1 MEFEVRVV
9 GGLESC
15 FVSLPLSLIQTLQS
29 GYLPPIL
36 AIELYSGTRLWHV
49 AWCGSAS
56 SSPSSIEIA
65 RQYADCIGLCDR
77 TVVRVRVVSNLPK
90 ATLVTV
96 EPLTEDD
103 WEILELNSELAEN
116 AILEQVGIVHEQMKF
131 PLWLHG
137 QTVVMFHVI
146 STFPQKPV
154 VQLVPGTEVAVA
166 PKRRKNSSMQ
176 SQEES
181 HRISKAQLRV
191 QDSDSRFIYKC
202 EENGI
207 KMDVMFTSGAFVHPE
222 TAKKYSLNSLQFV
235 VISPRLPSNES
246 KKRLHSRSKAREKD
260 ANNGNLT
267 DKQDCHQLV
276 VRLLLSESVTKGHIM
291 LSQSLRLYLGAE
303 LHSWVHIKMCN
314 ISVKK
319 DIPLVSISPYHFK
332 MFQKNE
338 VIENSNLEN
347 GNNLENHTRKDEL
360 QRISSNAEMG
370 IRDWSVHEKIVA
382 ALSSGSL
389 NDVAEE
395 TMTTTGEPHKFGYKN
410 GLSSLL
416 CAWFWAQLDT
426 VVSNSEEDVSSL
438 VIGSKTLLHLKVKNH
453 GFPRN
458 GKLQTSSNRFPKKGN
473 QDEEPSVDVL
483 YVLSLSED
491 SQHDKDINAYEL
503 AFDKTSSAN
512 YTLRSLDVLL
522 GKLQLGDILFSHVAG
537 ESPRD
542 NVVAAAFSSLDWMG
556 AAPLDVNYIA
566 FPDVVL
572 LYRTSKVKA
581 LLALKGTV
589 SLMVHRLGI
598 SALPLMIH
606 GCLCYCWA
614 LDATLSL
621 TPFVHAIDSS
631 KLPLVV
637 VNLCT
642 PHPSY
647 PDLLYYNLF
656 TISTYE
662 ISLLSL
668 LHHLGDN
675 SFPTAQSLLMAK
687 AWMVKR
693 LTTLLSPSSYDLPL
707 PGHILICGPPGSGK
721 TLLAKVSAKYLEGCK
736 EILAHMVFVSCSRLT
751 LEKPPTIRQALSNYI
766 SEALDHAPSVI
777 VLDDLDSLIAPSSD
791 LEGSQPSSSS
801 AALIEFLADILDEY
815 EARLLCSP
823 IFFCLNL
830 MAVHDLSEA
839 LCTFLLLGNSLC
851 QQIFNVVSCYSFMD
865 HTFPQSL
872 WSKAI
877 PIDGHEK
884 RRSLCGICPI
894 AFIATAQSLTS
905 FPQSLSSSGRFDF
918 HVNLPIP
925 AATERSAMLKHEIQK
940 RSLQCSDD
948 LLSDIA
954 SQCDGYDAYDLE
966 ILVDRSVHAAIG
978 RTLSADLGSGEN
990 EKPTLVRDDFLQ
1002 AMQNFLPVA
1011 MRDITKPATEGG
1023 RSGWEDVGGLNDI
1036 QNAIK
1041 EMIELP
1047 SKFPNIFA
1055 QAPLRMRSNV
1065 LLYGPPGCGKTHIV
1079 GAAAAACSLRFISVK
1094 GPELLNKYIGASE
1107 QAVRDIFSKAAAA
1120 APCLLFFDEFDS
1132 IAPKRGHDN
1141 TGVTDRVVNQFLT
1154 ELDGVEVLTGVFV
1167 FAATSRPDLLDAA
1180 LLRPGRLD
1188 RLLFCDFPSQQE
1200 RLDILKVLSRKLPM
1214 ASDVDLEHVS
1224 HMTKGFSGADLQ
1236 ALLSDTQLEAVHELL
1251 DREDGG
1257 ETGKMPVITG
1267 ALLESIA
1274 SKAKPSVSE
1283 AEKRRLYDIY
1293 SQFLDSKRSVTA
1305 QSRDAKG
1312 KRATLA

>member
-9 GGLESC
+9 GGVESC
-15 FVSLPLSLIQTLQS
+15 FVSLPLPLIQTLQS

-65 RQYADCIGLCDR
+65 RQYADCIGLSDR

-116 AILEQVGIVHEQMKF
+116 AILKQVGIVHEQMRF

-137 QTVVMFHVI
+137 QTVVVFLVI

-166 PKRRKNSSMQ
+166 PKRRKNPSIQ
-176 SQEES
+176 SQEEG

-202 EENGI
+202 EENGV
-207 KMDVMFTSGAFVHPE
+207 KMDVMFTCGAFVHPE
-222 TAKKYSLNSLQFV
+222 TAKKYSLNSLKFV
-235 VISPRLPSNES
+235 EISPRLPSKES
-246 KKRLHSRSKAREKD
+246 KKRLHSRSEASEKD

-267 DKQDCHQLV
+267 DKQDCHQIV
-276 VRLLLSESVTKGHIM
+276 VRLLLSESVAKGHIM

-338 VIENSNLEN
+338 VIENSSLEN
-347 GNNLENHTRKDEL
+347 GNNLDNHKRKDEL
-360 QRISSNAEMG
+360 ERISSNAEMG
-370 IRDWSVHEKIVA
+370 IKDWSVHEKIVA
-382 ALSSGSL
+382 ALSSGSS
-389 NDVAEE
+389 NDVAGD
-395 TMTTTGEPHKFGYKN
+395 TTTKTGETHTKFGYKN

-416 CAWFWAQLDT
+416 RVWCWAQLDT

-453 GFPRN
+453 RLPRN
-458 GKLQTSSNRFPKKGN
+458 GKVQTSSNRFPKNRN

-483 YVLSLSED
+483 YVLSLSEE
-491 SQHDKDINAYEL
+491 SLHNKDINAYEL
-503 AFDKTSSAN
+503 AFDKSGSAN
-512 YTLRSLDVLL
+512 YTSRSLDMLL
-522 GKLQLGDILFSHVAG
+522 GKLQLGDILFSHAAG

-556 AAPLDVNYIA
+556 AAPLDVNY
-566 FPDVVL
+566 
-572 LYRTSKVKA
+572 
-581 LLALKGTV
+581 
-589 SLMVHRLGI
+589 
-598 SALPLMIH
+598 
-606 GCLCYCWA
+606 
-614 LDATLSL
+614 
-621 TPFVHAIDSS
+621 
-631 KLPLVV
+631 
-637 VNLCT
+637 
-642 PHPSY
+642 
-647 PDLLYYNLF
+647 
-656 TISTYE
+656 
-662 ISLLSL
+662 
-668 LHHLGDN
+668 
-675 SFPTAQSLLMAK
+675 
-687 AWMVKR
+687 R
-693 LTTLLSPSSYDLPL
+693 LTALLSPSSYDLPL

-721 TLLAKVSAKYLEGCK
+721 TLLAKVSAKYVEGCK
-736 EILAHMVFVSCSRLT
+736 EILAHVVFVSCSKLT

-766 SEALDHAPSVI
+766 SEALDHAPAVI
-777 VLDDLDSLIAPSSD
+777 ILDDLDSLIAPSSD

-815 EARLLCSP
+815 E
-823 IFFCLNL
+823 
-830 MAVHDLSEA
+830 
-839 LCTFLLLGNSLC
+839 
-851 QQIFNVVSCYSFMD
+851 
-865 HTFPQSL
+865 
-872 WSKAI
+872 
-877 PIDGHEK
+877 EK
-884 RRSLCGICPI
+884 QRSLCGIGPI
-894 AFIATAQSLTS
+894 AVVATAQSLTS

-948 LLSDIA
+948 VLSDIA
-954 SQCDGYDAYDLE
+954 SKCDGYDAYDLE
-966 ILVDRSVHAAIG
+966 ILVDRSVHSAIG

-990 EKPTLVRDDFLQ
+990 EKPTLVKDDFLQ
-1002 AMQNFLPVA
+1002 AMHNFLPVA

-1036 QNAIK
+1036 RNAIK

-1214 ASDVDLEHVS
+1214 ASEVDLDRIS
-1224 HMTKGFSGADLQ
+1224 HMTRGFSGADLQ
-1236 ALLSDTQLEAVHELL
+1236 ALLSDTQLEAVHQLL
-1251 DREDGG
+1251 DSEDGSG
-1257 ETGKMPVITG
+1257 TGKMPVITG

-1274 SKAKPSVSE
+1274 SKSKPSVSE